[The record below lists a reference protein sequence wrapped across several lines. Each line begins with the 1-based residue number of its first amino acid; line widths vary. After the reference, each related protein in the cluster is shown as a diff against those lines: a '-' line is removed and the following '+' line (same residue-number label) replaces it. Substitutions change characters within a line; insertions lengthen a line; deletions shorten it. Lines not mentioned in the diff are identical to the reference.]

1 MPGAPHGLGRMRRRP
16 TDGARAPCYQTD
28 QTNQEFHHMK
38 FACSVLVCAGLAC
51 APAFA
56 NEPSE
61 TTLSAAARAKTN
73 ASCRSGDS
81 GFFRDQGLGMKL
93 ASQLKF
99 RKKLLSEQIDA
110 RVRNG
115 VATLSGGVS
124 SQQIIVLALNIAAE
138 VEGVHCISNFLR
150 VGPPTPAPEPLR

>member
-1 MPGAPHGLGRMRRRP
+1 
-16 TDGARAPCYQTD
+16 
-28 QTNQEFHHMK
+28 MK

-51 APAFA
+51 APALA
-56 NEPSE
+56 LADEPSE
-61 TTLSAAARAKTN
+61 TALSAAARAKTS

-93 ASQLKF
+93 ASKLKF

-110 RVRNG
+110 RVSNG

-124 SQQIIVLALNIAAE
+124 SQQLIVLALNIAAE
-138 VEGVHCISNFLR
+138 VEGVHCIHNFLR
-150 VGPPTPAPEPLR
+150 VGPSTPTPEPMR

>member
-1 MPGAPHGLGRMRRRP
+1 
-16 TDGARAPCYQTD
+16 
-28 QTNQEFHHMK
+28 MK
-38 FACSVLVCAGLAC
+38 FACSVLVCAALAC

-56 NEPSE
+56 DEPSE
-61 TTLSAAARAKTN
+61 TTPAAARAKTS
-73 ASCRSGDS
+73 ASCRAGNS

-93 ASQLKF
+93 ASKLKF

-110 RVRNG
+110 RVSNG

-124 SQQIIVLALNIAAE
+124 SQQVIVLALNITAD
-138 VEGVHCISNFLR
+138 VEGVQCINNFLR